1 MATNIF
7 LRPGAVNP
15 YNVVLR
21 DPTQADSGA
30 ALEATQNELAAAI
43 EAIIAEGLLYASATE
58 TTTANDATTAIG
70 LALAD
75 CTETASAND
84 VPAAAIVAGA
94 IEAGVDEQC
103 VAVDSADAP
112 GSIYGAGINEA
123 ANASDENSATGGSE
137 PALTGGG
144 RQARPY
150 YFHPAWIVTHRAKS
164 AEYAIASDATDATVQ
179 SAAVVVDLDQYR
191 RNAELLIAEADRRL
205 LVGWR

>member
-43 EAIIAEGLLYASATE
+43 EAIFAEGLLYAAATE
-58 TTTANDATTAIG
+58 TTTANDAPTAIG

-75 CTETASAND
+75 CAETTAAND
-84 VPAAAIVAGA
+84 SPAAAIVAGA

-103 VAVDSADAP
+103 AAADSSDCP
-112 GSIYGAGINEA
+112 GSIYGVVA
-123 ANASDENSATGGSE
+123 AETTSAADANSATGGADVQASGGAGRARLYHFHNPRPLEFEAVSE
-137 PALTGGG
+137 EMAF
-144 RQARPY
+144 ARD
-150 YFHPAWIVTHRAKS
+150 F
-164 AEYAIASDATDATVQ
+164 ASATVTRTAQ
-179 SAAVVVDLDQYR
+179 IIRIDRHREDEEIMLFAA
-191 RNAELLIAEADRRL
+191 
-205 LVGWR
+205 GWR